1 MDEVESSEAEVMTPR
16 ADGSQHGISV
26 PRAFFHGYRVMVL
39 TATVAACKHA
49 IMGPE
54 GTCVEFDSRNAVM

>member
-1 MDEVESSEAEVMTPR
+1 MVKVT
-16 ADGSQHGISV
+16 
-26 PRAFFHGYRVMVL
+26 YRVMVL